1 MGIDKIA
8 LYYFVDVAK
17 SFPLHNLLM
26 RKKERGQFNEIYLI
40 SMSNSWAILCT
51 SLNKYTIKALRHI
64 PSAQLLSAFFQF
76 QLQNYHNQI
85 TALKFSQAFWLQCQ
99 NNLANDAYGL
109 LTRWG
114 RKEQALFSKDASQGM
129 FQLCSC
135 HTKTGQLSKN
145 W

>member
-1 MGIDKIA
+1 MGIDKSA

-40 SMSNSWAILCT
+40 SMSNSWVILCN
-51 SLNKYTIKALRHI
+51 SLNKYTIKALHHI

-85 TALKFSQAFWLQCQ
+85 TRFKILPGTLTTMSEQSCQ
-99 NNLANDAYGL
+99 WRLWAANTVGK
-109 LTRWG
+109 G
-114 RKEQALFSKDASQGM
+114 RAGS
-129 FQLCSC
+129 FQ
-135 HTKTGQLSKN
+135 
-145 W
+145 